1 MGENAFSGCSA
12 LADLDLNEHC
22 TKAQA
27 LAVQAYM
34 DAQGLFCY
42 VWRAQNSQSD
52 YPEDGTSVYEN
63 GLMTAYTGA
72 QTRIHPYDICDS
84 VQTIGLADSMFKDN
98 QTLEYFA
105 VPHSDKFTTIGAGA
119 FEGLTGRKK
128 LTVLCDAAI
137 IPEGSFADC
146 ASLADVRISADATD
160 AQIADWNQKLNR
172 PWYDPILRVGEA
184 SALVRMPFAPT
195 PAEYYEFNPAT
206 GLISAYTGTDV
217 DVVVPRE
224 IGGVTVVGF
233 EGYNVFASCHDFTNT
248 ETPTNQSEWVHL
260 RTLVRP

>member
-1 MGENAFSGCSA
+1 MFYDKFLLIMSKQINLWRMNGTYNILNLNKNMKHLKYLICGDTKVTDISA

-84 VQTIGLADSMFKDN
+84 VQTIGLADGLFKDN

-105 VPHSDKFTTIGAGA
+105 VPHSDKFTTIGAEA
-119 FEGLTGRKK
+119 FEGLKK

-146 ASLADVRISADATD
+146 ASLADVRLSAGATD

-172 PWYDPILRVGEA
+172 LWYDPILRVGEV
-184 SALVRMPFAPT
+184 SALVKI
-195 PAEYYEFNPAT
+195 PA
-206 GLISAYTGTDV
+206 
-217 DVVVPRE
+217 R
-224 IGGVTVVGF
+224 
-233 EGYNVFASCHDFTNT
+233 
-248 ETPTNQSEWVHL
+248 
-260 RTLVRP
+260 

>member
-27 LAVQAYM
+27 LAVLAYT
-34 DAQGLFCY
+34 DAQGLSCY

-84 VQTIGLADSMFKDN
+84 VQTIGLADGLFKDN

-105 VPHSDKFTTIGAGA
+105 VPHSDKFTTIGAEA
-119 FEGLTGRKK
+119 FEGLKK
-128 LTVLCDAAI
+128 LTVLCDASL

-146 ASLADVRISADATD
+146 VSLADVRLSAGATD
-160 AQIADWNQKLNR
+160 AQIAD
-172 PWYDPILRVGEA
+172 
-184 SALVRMPFAPT
+184 
-195 PAEYYEFNPAT
+195 
-206 GLISAYTGTDV
+206 
-217 DVVVPRE
+217 
-224 IGGVTVVGF
+224 
-233 EGYNVFASCHDFTNT
+233 
-248 ETPTNQSEWVHL
+248 
-260 RTLVRP
+260 

>member
-12 LADLDLNEHC
+12 LDDLDLNEHC

-42 VWRAQNSQSD
+42 IWRAQNSQSD

-84 VQTIGLADSMFKDN
+84 VQTIGLADGLFKDN

-119 FEGLTGRKK
+119 FEGLKK
-128 LTVLCDAAI
+128 LTVLCDASL

-146 ASLADVRISADATD
+146 VSLADVRLSAGATD
-160 AQIADWNQKLNR
+160 AQIAD
-172 PWYDPILRVGEA
+172 
-184 SALVRMPFAPT
+184 
-195 PAEYYEFNPAT
+195 
-206 GLISAYTGTDV
+206 
-217 DVVVPRE
+217 
-224 IGGVTVVGF
+224 
-233 EGYNVFASCHDFTNT
+233 
-248 ETPTNQSEWVHL
+248 
-260 RTLVRP
+260 

>member
-63 GLMTAYTGA
+63 GLMIAYTGA

-84 VQTIGLADSMFKDN
+84 VQT
-98 QTLEYFA
+98 
-105 VPHSDKFTTIGAGA
+105 
-119 FEGLTGRKK
+119 
-128 LTVLCDAAI
+128 
-137 IPEGSFADC
+137 
-146 ASLADVRISADATD
+146 
-160 AQIADWNQKLNR
+160 
-172 PWYDPILRVGEA
+172 
-184 SALVRMPFAPT
+184 SALPT
-195 PAEYYEFNPAT
+195 ACSRTIRRWN
-206 GLISAYTGTDV
+206 ISPCRIAISL
-217 DVVVPRE
+217 PPSARRR
-224 IGGVTVVGF
+224 
-233 EGYNVFASCHDFTNT
+233 
-248 ETPTNQSEWVHL
+248 L
-260 RTLVRP
+260 RD

>member
-84 VQTIGLADSMFKDN
+84 VQTIGLADGLFKDN

-105 VPHSDKFTTIGAGA
+105 VPHSDKFTTIGAEA
-119 FEGLTGRKK
+119 FEGLKK

-146 ASLADVRISADATD
+146 VSLADVRLSAGATD

-172 PWYDPILRVGEA
+172 PWYDPILRVGEV
-184 SALVRMPFAPT
+184 SALVKIP
-195 PAEYYEFNPAT
+195 
-206 GLISAYTGTDV
+206 
-217 DVVVPRE
+217 
-224 IGGVTVVGF
+224 
-233 EGYNVFASCHDFTNT
+233 
-248 ETPTNQSEWVHL
+248 
-260 RTLVRP
+260 VR